1 MLVPADGISDQRGV
15 LAEPAATALH
25 AVMRWTRRGDTAV
38 VIGSG
43 TLSRLIVA
51 TLRRL
56 HPDLD
61 IIVLHDARNDSRP
74 RLGRRHRETV
84 LLERRPQRRLH
95 GDPVDRRQPRVAR
108 LVRAADRIRRR
119 STWRRGVMRPAG
131 GGLPVLDGGVDVVFD
146 CHASGLSIDLAVR
159 LLRAGGTLVLCGR
172 RRRHD
177 IEWSLIWARELTVR
191 GAASYGREPDGRRTF
206 GTVREW
212 LSNSSFPIDGV
223 VTHRFPLDEYGAALS
238 IANAGVAA
246 GAVKVVFEGPAATIL
261 RPAPAAA
268 VVNLPDEP
276 VLLQSTAA
284 RVRGSHAK
292 VS

>member
-15 LAEPAATALH
+15 LAEPTATALH
-25 AVMRWTRRGDTAV
+25 AVLRWTRRGDTAV
-38 VIGSG
+38 VIGAG
-43 TLSRLIVA
+43 ALSRLIVA

-61 IIVLHDARNDSRP
+61 IIVLHDARSTSRP
-74 RLGRRHRETV
+74 RLGPRHRGNAP
-84 LLERRPQRRLH
+84 LN
-95 GDPVDRRQPRVAR
+95 GDPNAAFMAIRSIGANRVWHGSSEQMLQKTAEHMEAR
-108 LVRAADRIRRR
+108 L
-119 STWRRGVMRPAG
+119 MRPAG

-146 CHASGLSIDLAVR
+146 CRASAATIDLAVR

-172 RRRHD
+172 SGRHE

-191 GAASYGREPDGRRTF
+191 GAASYGREPDGNRTF

-212 LSNSSFPIDGV
+212 LSDSSFPVDGV
-223 VTHRFPLDEYGAALS
+223 VTHRFPLDEYTAALA
-238 IANAGVAA
+238 IAQAGTAA
-246 GAVKVVFEGPAATIL
+246 GAVKVVFEGPAATRL
-261 RPAPAAA
+261 RPSAAA
-268 VVNLPDEP
+268 MVIQQPDEP

-284 RVRGSHAK
+284 RVRGGRVK